1 MDKSFTEDL
10 YYILKDVELTDIN
23 NITFEI
29 LMKTAQKLFQHNVY
43 DKTSC
48 EYSFNK
54 GYIKLYHKDR
64 INHNSLEVFNNFD
77 FNNDIVNLN
86 SQTDTS
92 SNSVLIFDIEK
103 RYLYLLLYDKVLDA
117 LKPIL
122 KIRFKHINQT
132 DTPTI
137 KIKNKALD
145 NFLGKLFFNSVD
157 NTAESNS
164 DYIENILMNEHLNE
178 KLDNNLHAQYL
189 IKRYLDERK
198 QEFVENIT
206 DFIEE
211 AYNPDIVDIGKFTA
225 LLNESNIENL
235 IGESDSHVHTP
246 SEELSSNMNDDLDVP
261 DNEMKPN
268 IPTYNDNPIN
278 SITQSSMTKFFGS
291 NDDNDSPITVVPDIS
306 KDNDDITE
314 NNNVA
319 ELKELQEADKDEE
332 VESEDKSEGVDF
344 KQSLQFP

>member
-1 MDKSFTEDL
+1 MEKSFTEDL

-23 NITFEI
+23 DITFEI

-54 GYIKLYHKDR
+54 GYIKLYHKNR

-77 FNNDIVNLN
+77 FNNDIVNLK

-178 KLDNNLHAQYL
+178 KLDSNLHVQYL

-198 QEFVENIT
+198 QEFIENIT

-211 AYNPDIVDIGKFTA
+211 TYNPDIVDISKFTT
-225 LLNESNIENL
+225 LLNESRIDNL
-235 IGESDSHVHTP
+235 IGDSGIIHTS
-246 SEELSSNMNDDLDVP
+246 SEELSSNMNEDLDLAENVITH
-261 DNEMKPN
+261 NV
-268 IPTYNDNPIN
+268 PTYNENPIN
-278 SITQSSMTKFFGS
+278 SITQSSMTKFFGN
-291 NDDNDSPITVVPDIS
+291 NDANNSPITVVPDNS
-306 KDNDDITE
+306 NDDKTI
-314 NNNVA
+314 NDNVD
-319 ELKELQEADKDEE
+319 ELMEVQEADKDESLY
-332 VESEDKSEGVDF
+332 SEENIKEVDF